1 MIRWLIV
8 IAMLMHGVGHLMFVL
23 HSFVGADV
31 GFTADP
37 WLLPGGFMADSA
49 VGKAFALLWL
59 VAMLG
64 FVFAAV
70 GLALR
75 QPWWAALAVAAAVIS
90 LVVLLPWWNTV
101 TPSSRVW
108 ALLADA
114 AVILAFGLPWRDQ
127 VIDALLT

>member
-8 IAMLMHGVGHLMFVL
+8 IAMLMHGVGHIMFFL
-23 HSFVGADV
+23 ESFTASPM
-31 GFTADP
+31 GFTDTP
-37 WLLPGGFMADSA
+37 WLLPGAFTVTSP

-64 FVFAAV
+64 FVAAAI
-70 GLALR
+70 GLFTR
-75 QPWWAALAVAAAVIS
+75 QEWWATLAVASAVIS

-108 ALLADA
+108 VLLADL
-114 AVILAFGLPWRDQ
+114 VIIAAFGMPWKDQ
-127 VIDALLT
+127 VIESLG